1 MLAKTKGRLCL
12 AGGALPIVLARAR
25 CRFFH
30 DGRENYLPKSG
41 KHETLVIPEPGTTK
55 LKDQIHTEGQA
66 LVRPLVEVTGALG
79 VAGSFANGENV
90 SSQNRESTKPCKP
103 EIPKSTAP
111 RRPTQLC
118 TPPRSF

>member
-25 CRFFH
+25 FRFFH
-30 DGRENYLPKSG
+30 DGRKNYLPKSG

-55 LKDQIHTEGQA
+55 LKDQIRTEGQA
-66 LVRPLVEVTGALG
+66 VVRPLVEVAGALG
-79 VAGSFANGENV
+79 VAGFFANSENV
-90 SSQNRESTKPCKP
+90 SSQNRGSTKPCKP

-111 RRPTQLC
+111 RD
-118 TPPRSF
+118 